1 MFTCSWTVNIREREH
16 VFIPVNVNRRYKHFI
31 GCLIPYYNTILRYF
45 NANKKAQTVD
55 NKLFAPYLFVH
66 LKVVEPLNFSEL
78 SSVNKKPVS
87 HRQNPFL
94 FIWLINFALLK

>member
-1 MFTCSWTVNIREREH
+1 MPHPPSAPSPEGE
-16 VFIPVNVNRRYKHFI
+16 
-31 GCLIPYYNTILRYF
+31 GL
-45 NANKKAQTVD
+45 NKKASRFNRD
-55 NKLFAPYLFVH
+55 AFFVH

-78 SSVNKKPVS
+78 SSVNKKPIS